1 MPLRNDLLNPISP
14 EKPSGDNLRYDPVY
28 DKIKEARREDDEIN
42 AAYTGERKLA
52 DWPLV
57 IRLISEVLATKSKDL
72 QLVAWLAEAMLKREG
87 PAGLREALDL
97 ARGFLETF
105 WDTLYPEIDE
115 GDLEP
120 RAAPLQWIGDGETML
135 KAVRLTPITAGKMN
149 AIQWRQ
155 SRTVPTEEAAA
166 ALHATREQREGA
178 LAEGKIAPE
187 VADKD
192 FNETTKQFF
201 FTREKEFDAA
211 LESLKQLSKICDEKF
226 EEMGHERPSFM
237 TVQKEIEDVRSVV
250 HSFLTKK
257 RETDP
262 DPVEPDAQA
271 PDSGGAVST
280 GAGAAPARVV
290 VAELSSWEGAV
301 AQTVATAKYMRQ
313 QNPYNPASFLML
325 RGLRWGELR
334 ADGQIDPRKLA
345 GAPADLR
352 QNLKRQALSGEWKQ
366 ALETAETAMGL
377 DCGRGWLDIQ
387 RYVVAACDEL
397 GGYYQPVRRAVIS
410 ELKALLQDFPGL
422 TGMTMLDDMPTASSD
437 TVAWIEQCVLPKSED
452 GHFVADGMASS
463 LSPQIFELA
472 AQAARNGRAE
482 AAVELLMREITR
494 DKNGRGRFQ
503 RRIQAAQLCMS
514 SGHESIALPILKD
527 TATEIEQKKLEEW
540 EAPET
545 LAYPLIMFYR
555 CLQRTEDMV
564 EDRDKLFSWICRLDP
579 IEAMKLEK

>member
-14 EKPSGDNLRYDPVY
+14 EKPSGDNLRYDPLY
-28 DKIKEARREDDEIN
+28 DKIKEARREDDEIT

-57 IRLISEVLATKSKDL
+57 IRLISDALATKTKDL

-87 PAGLREALDL
+87 AAGLREVLDL
-97 ARGFLETF
+97 ARGFLDNF
-105 WDTLYPEIDE
+105 WDTFYPEIDE

-120 RAAPLQWIGDGETML
+120 RSAPLQWIGESETIL
-135 KAVRLTPITAGKMN
+135 KAVRLTPITAGKFN

-166 ALHATREQREGA
+166 GTYATREQRQIA
-178 LAEGKIAPE
+178 LAEGKIPPE

-192 FNETTKQFF
+192 FLETTKQFF
-201 FTREKEFDAA
+201 FDKEKEFDGL
-211 LESLKQLSKICDEKF
+211 LESLKQLSKTCDAKF
-226 EEMGHERPSFM
+226 EEMGHERPSFI

-250 HSFLTKK
+250 HSFLMKK

-262 DPVEPDAQA
+262 DPVEPGAQ
-271 PDSGGAVST
+271 PGTESGADST
-280 GAGAAPARVV
+280 GGTATAGRVV
-290 VAELSSWEGAV
+290 VADLSSWEGAV

-334 ADGQIDPRKLA
+334 ADGRIDPRKLA
-345 GAPADLR
+345 GPPADLR
-352 QNLKRQALSGEWKQ
+352 QDLKRQALSGEWKQ

-377 DCGRGWLDIQ
+377 ECGRGWLDIQ

-397 GGYYQPVRRAVIS
+397 GGYYQPVRGAVIS
-410 ELKALLQDFPGL
+410 ELKALLQDFPNL
-422 TGMTMLDDMPTASSD
+422 PEMTLLDDMPTAGTD
-437 TVAWIEQCVLPKSED
+437 TRAWIDNCVVSQSEEQRYA
-452 GHFVADGMASS
+452 ADGIRGSPN
-463 LSPQIFELA
+463 PQIFEIA
-472 AQAARNGRAE
+472 VQAVRKGRPE
-482 AAVELLMREITR
+482 AAVELLLREISR
-494 DKNGRGRFQ
+494 DPSGRGRFQ
-503 RRIQAAQLCMS
+503 RRIQAAQLCIS
-514 SGHESIALPILKD
+514 SGNEAVALSILKN
-527 TATEIEQKKLEEW
+527 AAAEIEEKKLEEW

-545 LAYPLIMFYR
+545 LAYPLIMYYR
-555 CLQRTEDMV
+555 CLVRTEDTY

-579 IEAMKLEK
+579 VEAMKLEK